1 MNKKIIDVSGIGHSG
16 KTIVNEIFTHHSKI
30 HVHSPLFEFN
40 LLRVYGGLINLHSNL
55 VENWSPNRAD
65 IAINQFKHLIK
76 TISPTAKMWSINSLI
91 NSNGWNYNEMLEC
104 DFEQISKDYINS
116 LISLE
121 SKSVWPYPE
130 IYKNSLI
137 RFFRRVAGRI
147 FNYQHKNKV
156 IFSDATNFN
165 NKTKLFLEDILFN
178 HNKNLV
184 CTNNMFEPYNEGK
197 YFKFFNDPYQIN
209 VWRDP
214 RDIYVSTK
222 LGDVFSPNFESSQ
235 SIGSYHKSFTLSDD
249 INNFITREKILISKC
264 NFKDSNRILNIKFE
278 DIIHNFEQSV
288 DRISNFVGISFKNVN
303 YIKEKINVEN
313 SKKNIGVWKAYDN
326 QLEIDLISKELNDYM
341 SYFKYE

>member
-1 MNKKIIDVSGIGHSG
+1 
-16 KTIVNEIFTHHSKI
+16 
-30 HVHSPLFEFN
+30 
-40 LLRVYGGLINLHSNL
+40 
-55 VENWSPNRAD
+55 
-65 IAINQFKHLIK
+65 
-76 TISPTAKMWSINSLI
+76 
-91 NSNGWNYNEMLEC
+91 
-104 DFEQISKDYINS
+104 
-116 LISLE
+116 
-121 SKSVWPYPE
+121 
-130 IYKNSLI
+130 
-137 RFFRRVAGRI
+137 
-147 FNYQHKNKV
+147 
-156 IFSDATNFN
+156 
-165 NKTKLFLEDILFN
+165 
-178 HNKNLV
+178 
-184 CTNNMFEPYNEGK
+184 MFEPYNEGK

-278 DIIHNFEQSV
+278 DIVHNFEQSV

-326 QLEIDLISKELNDYM
+326 QLEIDLISKSLLITCLILNMNDYYKIIDIKFFQENGSLYALEGNEDVPFDIKRIFYITNM
-341 SYFKYE
+341 SGDRANHAHYECSNFNFIERKI

>member
-76 TISPTAKMWSINSLI
+76 TISPSAKIWNINSLI

-116 LISLE
+116 LIILE

-137 RFFRRVAGRI
+137 RFLEELQVE
-147 FNYQHKNKV
+147 YLT
-156 IFSDATNFN
+156 TNI
-165 NKTKLFLEDILFN
+165 KIKLFFLMQL
-178 HNKNLV
+178 
-184 CTNNMFEPYNEGK
+184 
-197 YFKFFNDPYQIN
+197 
-209 VWRDP
+209 
-214 RDIYVSTK
+214 
-222 LGDVFSPNFESSQ
+222 
-235 SIGSYHKSFTLSDD
+235 
-249 INNFITREKILISKC
+249 ILI
-264 NFKDSNRILNIKFE
+264 IKQNYFWKIYYL
-278 DIIHNFEQSV
+278 II
-288 DRISNFVGISFKNVN
+288 
-303 YIKEKINVEN
+303 IKI
-313 SKKNIGVWKAYDN
+313 
-326 QLEIDLISKELNDYM
+326 
-341 SYFKYE
+341 